1 MRSLISMA
9 VKSVFCVWEIAGQD
23 KSFALYLANVSFY
36 KSDFYIQ
43 RKTALFCF
51 ISTILTKYIH
61 E

>member
-1 MRSLISMA
+1 MVVR
-9 VKSVFCVWEIAGQD
+9 SVFCVWEIAGQD
-23 KSFALYLANVSFY
+23 KSFAIYLANVSFY

-51 ISTILTKYIH
+51 ISIILTKYIH